1 VASAAKSKA
10 AFFADGQELLGWF
23 VGLRL
28 PFAFRILVVIFGG
41 RVVGVLGQLEALG
54 LLVLLG
60 SRGAVTPLP
69 RAIDGVLVRLKL
81 DLVLERHVALDYLL
95 VEWDL
100 QQLAGVDEGPGL
112 LAFPAGWRRC
122 LCALFGTV
130 GREASDCGN
139 ISFLNG
145 IVVEVLQTLDA
156 EDVPAVH
163 HPMADG
169 AFLGFWQKLKRVNDT

>member
-1 VASAAKSKA
+1 
-10 AFFADGQELLGWF
+10 
-23 VGLRL
+23 
-28 PFAFRILVVIFGG
+28 
-41 RVVGVLGQLEALG
+41 
-54 LLVLLG
+54 VLLG
-60 SRGAVTPLP
+60 SRSTVTPLP

-81 DLVLERHVALDYLL
+81 DFVLERHVTLDYLL

-122 LCALFGTV
+122 LSAFFSTV

-139 ISFLNG
+139 ISFLDG
-145 IVVEVLQTLDA
+145 IVVKVLQTLDA

-169 AFLGFWQKLKRVNDT
+169 AFLGFWQTLGRVGDTWRSRPA